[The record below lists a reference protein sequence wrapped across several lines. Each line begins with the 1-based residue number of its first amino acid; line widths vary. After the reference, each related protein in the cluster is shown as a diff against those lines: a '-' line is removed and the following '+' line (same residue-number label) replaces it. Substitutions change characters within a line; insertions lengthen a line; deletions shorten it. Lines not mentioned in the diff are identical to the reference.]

1 MKTKQNRIIPCLDVD
16 RGRVVKGK
24 QFKNIQD
31 VANPVDL
38 AKRYNEAGADELVFY
53 DITAT
58 NEGRSI
64 FLNVVKQVSEIISI
78 PFTVGGG
85 IRSLQDMEKVLE
97 AGADKISINSAA
109 IKNPDLIREGA
120 KQFGKDR
127 IVLSMDVKK
136 IAQQKWQVFINSGRQ
151 ATEFTAE
158 TWAKQG
164 EEFGAGELVLNGISD
179 DGVQQ
184 GYDLQLI
191 ESIRNT
197 VSIPI
202 IASGGAGVKEHFKTA
217 FEHGADGALAASVF
231 HSEDITIQEL
241 KAYLTKENIF

>member
-109 IKNPDLIREGA
+109 IK
-120 KQFGKDR
+120 K
-127 IVLSMDVKK
+127 S
-136 IAQQKWQVFINSGRQ
+136 
-151 ATEFTAE
+151 
-158 TWAKQG
+158 
-164 EEFGAGELVLNGISD
+164 
-179 DGVQQ
+179 
-184 GYDLQLI
+184 
-191 ESIRNT
+191 
-197 VSIPI
+197 
-202 IASGGAGVKEHFKTA
+202 
-217 FEHGADGALAASVF
+217 
-231 HSEDITIQEL
+231 
-241 KAYLTKENIF
+241 